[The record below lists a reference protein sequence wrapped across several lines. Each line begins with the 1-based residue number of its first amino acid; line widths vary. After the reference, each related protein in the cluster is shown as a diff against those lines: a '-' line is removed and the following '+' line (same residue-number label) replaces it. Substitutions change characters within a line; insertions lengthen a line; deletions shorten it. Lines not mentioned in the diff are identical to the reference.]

1 MKIKE
6 LHEIQ
11 NEYLQKVNDF
21 FLKVEKE
28 LKEKIT
34 FKVSI
39 EEIKVE
45 PDEIWADYKI
55 NVGTTEFMLDCS
67 PTQENFR
74 LAVFEGTKLA
84 DKIIKKYK
92 AEYDDIFEN
101 YIIAYTK
108 DLNDIIKVF
117 KGLEKIK

>member
-28 LKEKIT
+28 LKENIN

-45 PDEIWADYKI
+45 PDEIWVDYKI
-55 NVGTTEFMLDCS
+55 NVDKTEFMLDCS
-67 PTQENFR
+67 PAQEKFR

-84 DKIIKKYK
+84 DKVIKKYK
-92 AEYDDIFEN
+92 AQYDDIFEN
-101 YIIAYTK
+101 YIITYTK
-108 DLNDIIKVF
+108 DLKDIIKVF